1 MNRHIKKFALGYSM
15 FWIWILAIPPAF
27 AENDAA
33 PAKRKT
39 NSSSAKKSSVG
50 TQVKMEDG
58 SKVRAYSF
66 GALDLEGKLKTPQL
80 LYFLNRVRVEL
91 DSTAEH
97 RRSFIKELKATADE
111 KGL

>member
-1 MNRHIKKFALGYSM
+1 MNHVFKRLVFGCSLLGVLLAGVPAVLAQKGAESKKQK
-15 FWIWILAIPPAF
+15 P
-27 AENDAA
+27 A
-33 PAKRKT
+33 PAA
-39 NSSSAKKSSVG
+39 AKKSG
-50 TQVKMEDG
+50 GATQVKMEDG

>member
-1 MNRHIKKFALGYSM
+1 MNRHFKKFACVYSVLSM
-15 FWIWILAIPPAF
+15 FLGMTSAYADG
-27 AENDAA
+27 EAA
-33 PAKRKT
+33 PARRKT
-39 NSSSAKKSSVG
+39 KPSADKKNLGG

>member
-1 MNRHIKKFALGYSM
+1 MNRPFKKFACVCSM
-15 FWIWILAIPPAF
+15 LTALCIGIPSAF
-27 AENDAA
+27 AQKQAA
-33 PAKRKT
+33 PARRKA
-39 NSSSAKKSSVG
+39 NPPPAAKSSGG

-97 RRSFIKELKATADE
+97 RRSFMKELKATADE